1 MTEIAVAGGSILM
14 EGDEGEEVPQNV
26 NKVEIYS
33 VQARTWR
40 SASKFYEPDSI
51 GNKYSISYNYPS
63 LYQQTC
69 QIKLEVLPRCRM
81 EIPS

>member
-1 MTEIAVAGGSILM
+1 MACGGIANSGGVVTEIAVAGGSILM

-40 SASKFYEPDSI
+40 SASTY
-51 GNKYSISYNYPS
+51 
-63 LYQQTC
+63 L
-69 QIKLEVLPRCRM
+69 
-81 EIPS
+81 